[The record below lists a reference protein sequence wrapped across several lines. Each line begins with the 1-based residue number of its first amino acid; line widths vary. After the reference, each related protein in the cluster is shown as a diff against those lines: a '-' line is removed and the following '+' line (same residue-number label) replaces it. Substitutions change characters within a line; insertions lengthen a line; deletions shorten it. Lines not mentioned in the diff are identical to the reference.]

1 MKQIAGGVTAAK
13 GFEAAGVEAAIK
25 YQNRKDMALI
35 SSMVPCKV
43 AGTFTTNVVKAAPV
57 VWDKTV
63 VEMSPFAQAVVVNSG
78 IANACTGKQG
88 LDCCAAEAKCAG
100 DLLGIPA
107 EAVLVASTGVIGM
120 QLPLDRITAGI
131 EKLVAAKAD
140 TLEAGLDAAKAIMT
154 TDTVHKEIAVEVEI
168 GGTTVTVGGMCKGS
182 GMIHPNMCTMLGFVT
197 TDANISKELLQKA
210 VSADVVD
217 SFNMISVDGDT
228 STNDTLLVLANGLA
242 GNAEITQE
250 GADYDTFCEALHFIT
265 TYLAKKMA
273 GDGEG
278 ATALFETKVVGAATK
293 EDARTL
299 AKSVICS
306 SLTKAAIFG
315 HDANWGR
322 ILCALG
328 YSGAKFDP
336 ENVDLYFQSQ
346 SGKIHIFG
354 NGVACDYSE
363 EEATKILS
371 DPEVTALVDMHMG
384 NEEATA
390 WGCDLSYDYVK
401 INADYRS

>member
-1 MKQIAGGVTAAK
+1 MKQIAGGVTAAA
-13 GFEAAGVEAAIK
+13 GFEAAAVAAEIK
-25 YQNRKDMALI
+25 YKNRNDMALVY
-35 SSMVPCKV
+35 STHPCMV

-57 VWDKTV
+57 MWDKQL
-63 VEMSPFAQAVVVNSG
+63 VETAPFVQAVVVNSG
-78 IANACTGKQG
+78 IANACTGQQG
-88 LDCCAAEAKCAG
+88 LEICQKEAQKAG
-100 DLLGIPA
+100 ELLGLP
-107 EAVLVASTGVIGM
+107 ENAVLVASTGVIGKQM
-120 QLPLDRITAGI
+120 PFDRVCAGI
-131 EKLVAAKAD
+131 EKLVAAKAPG
-140 TLEAGLDAAKAIMT
+140 LEAGLAAAQAIMT
-154 TDTVHKEIAVEVEI
+154 TDTVHKEIAVEFQVA
-168 GGTTVTVGGMCKGS
+168 GKTVTMGGMCKGS
-182 GMIHPNMCTMLGFVT
+182 GMIHPNMCTMLGFIT
-197 TDANISKELLQKA
+197 TDVNISKEMLQKA
-210 VSADVVD
+210 LSRDVVD

-228 STNDTLLVLANGLA
+228 STNDTLLVMANGLA
-242 GNAEITQE
+242 GNEEIIAE
-250 GADYDTFCEALHFIT
+250 GADYDAFCEALHFIT

-278 ATALFETKVVGAATK
+278 ATCLFETQVVGAATK

-328 YSGAKFDP
+328 YSGAQFDP
-336 ENVDLYFQSQ
+336 ENVDLYFKSV
-346 SGKIHIFG
+346 SGEIQIFG
-354 NGVACDYSE
+354 KGVACDYSE
-363 EEATKILS
+363 EEASKILA
-371 DPEVTALVDMHMG
+371 DPEVTVLVDMHMG